1 MASLVSDKD
10 IENLEKMQR
19 TLNEIKQIIKEIKEI
34 DGNFSLSNI
43 IETDK
48 DTKLV
53 FNCKSV
59 LKHADL
65 RNIQQ
70 ELERIFG
77 YKCVILDNRLTLDKA
92 VRIDY
97 AKGRDYTTTAY
108 YDGNGN
114 MIKEETV
121 QYK

>member
-1 MASLVSDKD
+1 MASLISDKD

-19 TLNEIKQIIKEIKEI
+19 MLNEIKQIIKEIKEI
-34 DGNFSLSNI
+34 DGNFSLGNI
-43 IETDK
+43 IETDE

-70 ELERIFG
+70 ELEKIFG

>member
-19 TLNEIKQIIKEIKEI
+19 MLNEIKQIIKEIKEI

-97 AKGRDYTTTAY
+97 AKGRDYTTIAY

>member
-19 TLNEIKQIIKEIKEI
+19 MLNEIKQIIKEIKEI
-34 DGNFSLSNI
+34 DGNFSLGNI
-43 IETDK
+43 IETDE

-70 ELERIFG
+70 ELEKIFG

-97 AKGRDYTTTAY
+97 AKERDYTTTIY
-108 YDGNGN
+108 YDENGN
-114 MIKEETV
+114 MTKEETV